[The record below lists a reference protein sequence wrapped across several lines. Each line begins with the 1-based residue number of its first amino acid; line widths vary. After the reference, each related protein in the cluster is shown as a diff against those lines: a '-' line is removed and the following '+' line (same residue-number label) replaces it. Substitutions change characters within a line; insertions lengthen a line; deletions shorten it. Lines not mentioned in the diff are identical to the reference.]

1 MTSCPAPQESNSNH
15 LFALKHNIHVLGEI
29 LGKVIIEQTSES
41 VFNLIEKIRE
51 LSKRTRLPEDTE
63 AEHELFNLIH
73 HLEDE
78 ELRLLARAFGQFLNL
93 VNIAES
99 TEHARLIREKDNHPA
114 YEDEIIPGSPE
125 TLFPHLLQEA
135 GITPQELFEQVCAL
149 KISLVLTAHPTE
161 VKRRTLIRQYHQ
173 VAALLDTQDRTI
185 LTTNERTSIVNQL
198 HQLITAIWQTD
209 EIRRFRPTPQNEAK
223 FGFAMIEKILW
234 RAIPSYMRR
243 LDSVLFKHTG
253 HHLPHDLTPIKI
265 GMWMGGDRDGNPN
278 VTAQVTEDV
287 LLLGRWMSAD
297 LFMKDIEELI
307 QSLSMQQCNA
317 KLREMVGETHEP
329 YRVFLRSLRDQLNNT
344 RNYCEALLKKQPYD
358 TSLSIMTDLEQL
370 LSPLEL
376 CRQSLL
382 DCRGRAIATAQL
394 QDTIARAHI
403 FGLNLAKLDIRQ
415 ESTEH
420 STALSQLTNYLGL
433 GHYEDWTEEEKID
446 FCLTELQNPRPL
458 LPAHLKFE
466 GLAQEVMDTFR
477 VIAKSHPDHL
487 GCYVI
492 SMTRSASDIL
502 EVMLLQKIS
511 DVQDPMPVVPLFET
525 LDDLNNATHIMR
537 SLFENKIYCD
547 LIDYEQEIMIGYS
560 DSGKDAGKLAASWAQ
575 YSAQAALSELAEKYN
590 IQLTF
595 FHGRGGSVGRGGG
608 PVRDALLSQP
618 PGSVNGRMRVTEQGE
633 VIEQK
638 FGMPVLARH
647 NLMLYTTSV
656 LEATLLPP
664 PKPKSEWA
672 TLMSQMGETSCQA
685 YRSIV
690 KDQADFV
697 KYFREV
703 TPEPELGRLL
713 IGSRPAKRRSSG
725 GVESLR
731 AIPWMFA
738 WTQTRLI
745 LPAWLGVGEALQE
758 AVNQNQLETLRD
770 MLTQW
775 PFFFS
780 LLDLLHMVLVKA
792 DSRIASLYDQVL
804 APEELK
810 TYGEKLRGKLIHTRE
825 ILDQVIGNS
834 AESEKMSKLRHGLFL
849 RNAYVNPINMIQ
861 IEVLKRIKTY
871 GDNPALSDALLLS
884 LTGISA
890 GMKNT
895 G

>member
-1 MTSCPAPQESNSNH
+1 MASAFPDPKENNH
-15 LFALKHNIHVLGEI
+15 LFALKHNVHLLGEI
-29 LGKVIIEQTSES
+29 LGQVITEQTSQA
-41 VFNLIEKIRE
+41 VFDLIEKIRD
-51 LSKRTRLPEDTE
+51 LSKRTRIEEDID
-63 AEHELFNLIH
+63 AEHELFALIH
-73 HLEDE
+73 QLEDE

-99 TEHARLIREKDNHPA
+99 TEHARMIREKDNQPSSDSA
-114 YEDEIIPGSPE
+114 IIPGSPE
-125 TLFPHLLQEA
+125 TLFPYLIQES
-135 GITPQELFEQVCAL
+135 GITPNDLFEQVCSL

-161 VKRRTLIRQYHQ
+161 VKRRTLIRQYHRI
-173 VAALLDTQDRTI
+173 AELLDTQERMV
-185 LTTNERTSIVNQL
+185 LTTNERTSIINQL
-198 HQLITAIWQTD
+198 NELITAVWQTD
-209 EIRRFRPTPQNEAK
+209 EIRRLRPTPQHEAK
-223 FGFAMIEKILW
+223 FGFAVIEKTLW

-243 LDSVLFKHTG
+243 LDSALFKNTE
-253 HHLPHDLTPIKI
+253 HHLPHDIAPIRM
-265 GMWMGGDRDGNPN
+265 GLWMGGDRDGNPN

-287 LLLGRWMSAD
+287 LLLGRWMGAD
-297 LFMKDIEELI
+297 LFAKDIDDLI
-307 QSLSMQQCNA
+307 QNLSMQKCNN
-317 KLREMVGETHEP
+317 KIREVVGETNEP
-329 YRVFLRSLRDQLNNT
+329 YRVFLRILRDKLINT
-344 RNYCEALLKKQPYD
+344 RNHCEALLKNLPLND
-358 TSLSIMTDLEQL
+358 SLSLIDDIEQI

-382 DCRGRAIATAQL
+382 DCKGRAIATAHL
-394 QDTIARAHI
+394 QDVITRAHV

-415 ESTEH
+415 ESVEH
-420 STALSQLTNYLGL
+420 SAALSQLTRYLGL
-433 GHYEDWTEEEKID
+433 GEYDQWLEEEKVE
-446 FCLTELQNPRPL
+446 FCLTELKNPRPL
-458 LPAHLKFE
+458 LPLNLKFE
-466 GLAQEVMDTFR
+466 GLAQEVMDTFK
-477 VIAKSHPDHL
+477 VIAKAHPDSL
-487 GCYVI
+487 GNYVI
-492 SMTRSASDIL
+492 SMSKSASDIL

-511 DVQDPMPVVPLFET
+511 GVEEPMPVVPLFET
-525 LDDLNNATHIMR
+525 LDDLNNAPQIMK
-537 SLFENKIYCD
+537 SLFESKIYCE
-547 LIDYEQEIMIGYS
+547 LINQEQEIMIGYS

-575 YSAQAALSELAEKYN
+575 YTAQADLSELAEKFN
-590 IQLTF
+590 IELTF

-664 PKPKSEWA
+664 PRPKPEWID
-672 TLMSQMGETSCQA
+672 LMDQMSDTSCHA
-685 YRSIV
+685 YRSVV
-690 KDQADFV
+690 KEQADFV
-697 KYFREV
+697 RYFREV
-703 TPEPELGRLL
+703 TPEQELGRLL
-713 IGSRPAKRRSSG
+713 IGSRPAKRKATG

-745 LPAWLGVGEALQE
+745 LPAWLGVGEALLE
-758 AVNQNQLETLRD
+758 AIKNNQLDLLKN
-770 MLTQW
+770 MLSQW

-792 DSRIASLYDQVL
+792 DARIAGLYDQEL

-810 TYGEKLRGKLIHTRE
+810 SYGEGLRDKLLQTRKALE
-825 ILDQVIGNS
+825 TIIGDS

-861 IEVLKRIKTY
+861 IEVLKRIKTQ
-871 GDNPALSDALLLS
+871 GDNPVLSDALLLS